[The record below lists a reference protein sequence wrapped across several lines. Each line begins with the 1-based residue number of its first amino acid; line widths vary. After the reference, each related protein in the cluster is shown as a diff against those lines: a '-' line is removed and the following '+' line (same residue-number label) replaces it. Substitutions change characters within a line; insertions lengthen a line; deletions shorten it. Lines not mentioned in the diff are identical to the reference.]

1 MNLRALIVVVS
12 LLLSLSGKADFFCRK
27 RDFASDNGFMQSHI
41 SNVQQ
46 DKSGFMWFATWNGLI
61 RFDGYNFY
69 TFKPILCSDGTI
81 YSNRIYNIKTS
92 ATGNLW
98 CVSSDNRLFLFNPST
113 CKFIDVQGLIPEVN
127 EKKVKV
133 LTPLGNGA
141 TWVTF
146 KDESCL
152 RLCDA
157 KPESDYVY
165 LPSGCDLLMGCRK
178 IWGISLDEGGNE
190 WILTDRGAINRSST
204 LQVAGNY
211 RYVCHIAGNTVL
223 ITPDGVV
230 ARLDEAGGMSRYE
243 ALAKENIEVTY
254 VLRVD
259 NRLFVATDKGVWSV
273 DVFNGTLLRY
283 SSVSAIY
290 LFEDSRRRIWAFGN
304 DHTVALIPDTGKG
317 SSTLLAA
324 TCAEASEPIKN
335 PQLIMEDSYR
345 NIILKPAGG
354 VLSYYD
360 EAAGELR
367 DCLFYSG
374 NRVEKYAPTDIK
386 KFLVDYDKNLWVFHP
401 DGAECI
407 SFCPN
412 FFTHWENGHRQE
424 TRAIMAD
431 ALGRRWIADR
441 TNVVTIMDGE
451 SRVIGRVSDDGRLSQ
466 SRASLSRMPIYCIK
480 EAPDHSIWIGTKGD
494 GVYLL
499 QPEDSLRN
507 NFRVT
512 HFKRSADDP
521 KSLRSDS
528 IYDIAFSGKCV
539 LLASYGNGLSVGSLS
554 ASGWQF
560 DKVGNQPDGMKI
572 RNILDAGGGVWL
584 LGTADGLAVADL
596 RDFSSPEFYF
606 NKYHPAEW
614 GLKGNDIMS
623 IVRCNGRYYA
633 CVYGSGVSRIDS
645 EILLSDSLHFTNY
658 LIPSTETADQI
669 KTAVAQDRCIWVV
682 SEQSLTRFSTET
694 GQYRTYTHNHFIGR
708 FNFSEA
714 APAIEK
720 GRITIGTS
728 DGILSFSGGDM
739 AEANNGRRIVVTGI
753 RYQND
758 ISIHPLNDVSKL
770 DISPDKRSFSLYVSS
785 LEYDE
790 RKSIRFRYR
799 MDGYESGWNYIS
811 DYQAAITY
819 NNLAPGEYRLVIET
833 VDDKGNWLKSSRV
846 VEVSVEPLF
855 VETFWFRLL
864 LGGII
869 AVALLGMLYAII
881 YFKRMR
887 NVIQKKYSL
896 LMTVDRL
903 SKDFAVNH
911 ASKQDVGE
919 EGKDRSFIEESVAFF
934 HENIGN
940 SALVVEDFARH
951 LGMSRT
957 AYYNK
962 MKQLTGLSPIDFIK
976 QMRIKQALKL
986 LDEGNLSI
994 TEIAYRVGF
1003 ADPKYFS
1010 RCFKAEMDMTPTQYI
1025 GSRKSGEKT
1034 NG

>member
-1 MNLRALIVVVS
+1 MNFRVFIVVAS

-27 RDFASDNGFMQSHI
+27 RDFASDKGFMQSHI

-69 TFKPILCSDGTI
+69 TFRPILCSDGTI

-92 ATGNLW
+92 STGNLW
-98 CVSSDNRLFLFNPST
+98 CVSSDNRLFSFNPST
-113 CKFIDVQGLIPEVN
+113 CKFVDIQRLIPVVN
-127 EKKVKV
+127 DKKVKV

-146 KDESCL
+146 KDGSCL

-157 KPESDYVY
+157 TPEENFVY
-165 LPSGCDLLMGCRK
+165 LSSGCDSLMGCRK
-178 IWGISLDEGGNE
+178 IWGISFDEGGNE
-190 WILTDRGAINRSST
+190 WILTDRGAINWSRNW
-204 LQVAGNY
+204 QVAGNY
-211 RYVCHIAGNTVL
+211 RYVCHIAGSSVL
-223 ITPDGVV
+223 ISPDGMV
-230 ARLDEAGGMSRYE
+230 ARLNETGDISQYE
-243 ALAKENIEVTY
+243 ALVKENVEVAY
-254 VLRVD
+254 VLRGD
-259 NRLFVATDKGVWSV
+259 NQLFVATDKGVWSINA
-273 DVFNGTLLRY
+273 FSGALLRY
-283 SSVSAIY
+283 SSLPAIY
-290 LFEDSRRRIWAFGN
+290 LFEDSRRRIWAFGK
-304 DHTVALIPDTGKG
+304 DHAVTLIPDVGVR
-317 SSTLLAA
+317 SSVLLA
-324 TCAEASEPIKN
+324 TTRAEANAPIKN

-374 NRVEKYAPTDIK
+374 NQAEIYAPTDIK

-407 SFCPN
+407 SFCLN

-451 SRVIGRVSDDGRLSQ
+451 NRVIGRVSDDGRLSQ
-466 SRASLSRMPIYCIK
+466 SRAPLSRMPIYCIK
-480 EAPDHSIWIGTKGD
+480 EAPDHSVWIGTKGD

-512 HFKRSADDP
+512 HFKRSADDQ

-528 IYDIAFSGKCV
+528 IYDIAFSGERV
-539 LLASYGNGLSVGSLS
+539 LLASYGNGFSVGSLS

-572 RNILDAGGGVWL
+572 RNILDAGSGVWL

-645 EILLSDSLHFTNY
+645 ENLLSDSLRFTNY

-669 KTAVAQDRCIWVV
+669 KTAVAQDRCIWIV
-682 SEQSLTRFSTET
+682 SEQSLTRFSAET
-694 GQYRTYTHNHFIGR
+694 GQYSTYTHNHFIGR
-708 FNFSEA
+708 FSFSEA
-714 APAIEK
+714 APAIEN

-739 AEANNGRRIVVTGI
+739 VEPDNDRRIVVTGI

-758 ISIHPLNDVSKL
+758 ISMHPLNDVNEL
-770 DISPDKRSFSLYVSS
+770 DICSDKRSFSLYVSA
-785 LEYDE
+785 LEYGE

-819 NNLAPGEYRLVIET
+819 NNLAPGDYRLVIET
-833 VDDKGNWLKSSRV
+833 VDDKGDWHKNSRAV
-846 VEVSVEPLF
+846 QVRVEPLF
-855 VETFWFRLL
+855 IETFWFRLM
-864 LGGII
+864 LGSII
-869 AVALLGMLYAII
+869 VVALLGMFYAII

-903 SKDFAVNH
+903 SKDFAVNN
-911 ASKQDVGE
+911 ASKQELGE
-919 EGKDRSFIEESVAFF
+919 DEKDKLFIEESVAFF

-986 LDEGNLSI
+986 LDEGCLSI

-1025 GSRKSGEKT
+1025 GSRKTGEKST
-1034 NG
+1034 G